1 MKATAAEPNHNQE
14 QIMVPSYK
22 EGRLVRDEPIAFD
35 PENVDWEQWGN
46 EGRALIEWI
55 IDKNHSEETPL
66 AVLDLWL
73 LTASEEA
80 VLWAQGYVCE
90 KGWISEK
97 VLEHILNYQKN
108 QSCVEKIAVEA
119 LHKNA
124 PHGFDENLAN
134 MAGEFLFSAEER
146 LLYIEHAEK
155 CFESII
161 TRVDGDQLKSEEE
174 LDEGRKRVIN
184 LLREHMLEL
193 LKTPL
198 APLVELY
205 QDQPGEKF
213 LLFIRMGSWPG
224 AQRVLESGFDV
235 NQLTKAGDPSYLARA
250 FQLAMRYRHTGVLVG
265 LIKQYNGLDWQELCD
280 DYGNNVLNWALRYD
294 YFQVIAAL
302 VEKGYHIENEVIT
315 HVTGKIRGALET
327 KDPALIVQ
335 ALEYANAMSHAFR
348 KNVLLNEGEL
358 NTELLDLAIEGDV
371 AEIIAELVYNDLYL
385 EQEQKK
391 LLVGK
396 LLTRA
401 LKGDKSNITALIL
414 QDLTNYLSLPATDL
428 LTGEVAQGNQEL
440 ENALQKLKQVA
451 KRIWGVSYTDM
462 WRDTAKQP
470 KLNVADRAF
479 ISTLNATRKRL
490 FQKDNNASQELVNR
504 FKLFVE
510 NLLRETLRKFSNWT
524 TLNLDYSNK
533 LPIHNKGLLT
543 WREKVSFYI
552 TELDASL
559 RAMQQSLR
567 VGDAPFIDVFKF
579 VETAGEESEIVSLV
593 CEVHYFSIKR
603 ALENEDALGLLEW
616 LWFGSYRT
624 PPRPIPLVGAEDYK
638 NPMLSLLRYDDT
650 ELIPTS
656 EPEDIHVATC
666 CGGPYDAIRI
676 QDNLEFLHLL
686 NEENMQGF
694 VQQRKE
700 PLLLLTWALLHEYPA
715 IVAKIMRDF
724 PELLDDPALRWQ
736 IFSRAVQW
744 DNQKLLESFQPKEK
758 GINDRAMLKTASHK
772 ELEICTRTLEERME
786 NPGDV
791 SLFYSYK
798 EWGCQTLIT
807 ARTTTFIASALTLLG
822 LEYLSASLFGIKGPT
837 TAMGTVMFFTTSSLI
852 SLGCSAALT
861 YYYLTPKISVII
873 DNYIE
878 RALSE
883 DSEISIA

>member
-80 VLWAQGYVCE
+80 VLWAQSRACKE
-90 KGWISEK
+90 GWLSEK
-97 VLEHILNYQKN
+97 VLARILNYQKN

-119 LHKNA
+119 LHKNS

-161 TRVDGDQLKSEEE
+161 ASGDQLKSEEE
-174 LDEGRKRVIN
+174 LDKGRKRVIN
-184 LLREHMLEL
+184 LLRRHMLEL
-193 LKTPL
+193 LNTPL

-265 LIKQYNGLDWQELCD
+265 LIKQYNGLDWQGLCD

-294 YFQVIAAL
+294 HFQVIAAL

-385 EQEQKK
+385 EQEQKN

-401 LKGDKSNITALIL
+401 LEGDKSNITALIL
-414 QDLTNYLSLPATDL
+414 QKLTNSLSSSETDL
-428 LTGEVAQGNQEL
+428 LTGGAIQGDYKLEEAVNKLEEVAE
-440 ENALQKLKQVA
+440 
-451 KRIWGVSYTDM
+451 RIWQPVYRDSY
-462 WRDTAKQP
+462 RHSIKHP

-490 FQKDNNASQELVNR
+490 FQEDNNASQELVDR
-504 FKLFVE
+504 FKLFVKQF
-510 NLLRETLRKFSNWT
+510 LRKTLRKTIYWT
-524 TLNLDYSNK
+524 KLNSDTPSKYHSIFITYEFDLGP
-533 LPIHNKGLLT
+533 L
-543 WREKVSFYI
+543 REKISFYI

-656 EPEDIHVATC
+656 EPEDINVATC

-676 QDNLEFLHLL
+676 QDHLEFLHLL

-798 EWGCQTLIT
+798 EWGLQTLT
-807 ARTTTFIASALTLLG
+807 RTSF
-822 LEYLSASLFGIKGPT
+822 
-837 TAMGTVMFFTTSSLI
+837 
-852 SLGCSAALT
+852 
-861 YYYLTPKISVII
+861 
-873 DNYIE
+873 
-878 RALSE
+878 
-883 DSEISIA
+883 